1 MQEQG
6 AHVPLSERYKSH
18 LRRLLDVGA
27 GQGGDRGDDGGEEQR
42 RGEPHYAPRGH
53 PAPGIFIGKVETRK
67 GKDLGNESSF
77 LSRPPAG
84 IPPRP

>member
-1 MQEQG
+1 MFLFQKDTS
-6 AHVPLSERYKSH
+6 HMHKLH

-53 PAPGIFIGKVETRK
+53 PAPGIFIGKVETRRERI
-67 GKDLGNESSF
+67 LESNPLF
-77 LSRPPAG
+77 FRAL
-84 IPPRP
+84 PPRPAQSN